1 MRRHHHLRRIVMTS
15 TTDKIKGAANEVAG
29 AVKKGVGDAVG
40 NPKLQVEGEAQ
51 KLKGQAQGTVGDAKD
66 AVKKVV
72 DKA

>member
-1 MRRHHHLRRIVMTS
+1 MTS
-15 TTDKIKGAANEVAG
+15 TTDKIKGAANEAAG

-40 NPKLQVEGEAQ
+40 NPKLQVEGEAK
-51 KLKGQAQGTVGDAKD
+51 KLKGQAQGAVGDAKD